1 MQEDLNQNTM
11 EDMTLKQKQQQ
22 NLTKSKSD
30 SLIDMDNT
38 KNIVK
43 TKKKSKTSLSSKS
56 YSKSTKLQKLDK
68 SITNTFDPDN
78 PNVTA
83 NNKGDKINKKAL
95 MRLSDKEHFDATIS
109 DMAKQIEDS
118 RLRDDDPAN
127 VKRYS
132 NYLCN
137 NDNKAFHLEIIKRAF
152 TKQPVYLSPDDFAPV
167 AVDYFQHCY
176 KFNKMPTMVGLSSF
190 AGINYSTFRQ
200 WLSEPQNLFYPIAQ
214 KVSDIIH
221 DMTLSATMDGNVN
234 INVLKLLAFSEWSY
248 KDTSMAKTTNV
259 NLNFSEQKS
268 AQEKLDHINAL
279 KLSHLDYDVKTESS
293 VSSVP
298 SDSSSSDVS
307 SYSSSSSSNSTQT
320 LTYNSNVNIVNDSNS
335 NNS

>member
-1 MQEDLNQNTM
+1 M
-11 EDMTLKQKQQQ
+11 E
-22 NLTKSKSD
+22 
-30 SLIDMDNT
+30 NT

-43 TKKKSKTSLSSKS
+43 TKTTKKKSKTSLSSKS
-56 YSKSTKLQKLDK
+56 YSKATKLQKLDK
-68 SITNTFDPDN
+68 AITNTFDPDS
-78 PNVTA
+78 PNVTS

-127 VKRYS
+127 AKRYS

-214 KVSDIIH
+214 KISDIIH

-279 KLSHLDYDVKTESS
+279 KLSHLDYDVKTETSSSS
-293 VSSVP
+293 VSSP
-298 SDSSSSDVS
+298 SVVTDSV
-307 SYSSSSSSNSTQT
+307 SSNST
-320 LTYNSNVNIVNDSNS
+320 LTYTSNVNSVDNPNS